1 MGYQIPFKSFKGTDY
16 VLMINGGGTILDGSA
31 QVFTTEEDADTDF
44 FKPVRT
50 QSGTFKYLGEGANDR
65 AMWLAMIPQD
75 ALDIPVKLMAD
86 NVVEWQGYI
95 QPEVYQNDYPANGG
109 LAKHEFSVQC
119 PLSVLD
125 TMDISTDNLD
135 TTPIVTIGDLLEN
148 YIFARLTGTTITD
161 YYLQGTAEAT
171 WSRLTLKVM
180 RQNFIETDSTG
191 VAPKYSLLE
200 VLEEV
205 CKVFGYTCRMHGTAV
220 YFTMPVTKTGHT
232 EVGFTH
238 YTTLTNTTGRTYAAR
253 GTFSVTDVMFCD
265 TKDNEQVVP
274 GIGRAIVK
282 SDINKVDN
290 MIELPYDELY
300 DQYNLGGVATDKRPI
315 QRGYQNIY
323 CGVDVPDAA
332 NETMEYDNPL
342 VSLMCFMA
350 TRQTD
355 QVGGKWGRFLV
366 YDDNDTVDAG
376 QHIPESK
383 TNFSWKKCIELFHSY
398 EYTGSNT
405 NPLFKITSKLAFV
418 LFEGYIYID
427 FKCQGMTVQLP
438 ISFLPDLHV
447 ATCKLKLGNK
457 YWNGITWTTTDSN
470 FILEYENSGA
480 KNNRGDYGG
489 YQTPQWNGFGIPVSS
504 NMQGILEFTIVDVS
518 PWYYMLPF
526 RVDVNG
532 FLPMFDLKIGFVR
545 IKDEDDNN
553 GNEYIEQGGRFKE
566 QYNVD
571 LIFASDVPHGT
582 HIIRKMA
589 AGYGYILDSGN
600 NPVENIKSVDNQDVI
615 AEQELAQII
624 AQYGMTTH
632 RVVAVNLWTDLL
644 GNIEPTAM
652 STGLET
658 GMFPLAISHDWW
670 NDITTLTMIQV

>member
-1 MGYQIPFKSFKGTDY
+1 MGYQIPFKSFHGTDY
-16 VLMINGGGTILDGSA
+16 VLMINGGGTVIDGSA

-86 NVVEWQGYI
+86 NVVKWQGYI

-161 YYLQGTAEAT
+161 YYLQGTADAT

-205 CKVFGYTCRMHGTAV
+205 CKLFGYTCRMHGTAV

-253 GTFSVTDVMFCD
+253 GTFSVTDVMFCN
-265 TKDNEQVVP
+265 TEDNEQVVP

-323 CGVDVPDAA
+323 CSVDVPDSV
-332 NETMEYDNPL
+332 NETMKYDNPL
-342 VSLMCFMA
+342 VSLMCRLIL
-350 TRQTD
+350 RQTD

-366 YDDNDTVDAG
+366 YDDNDTVDAD
-376 QHIPESK
+376 QQIPESK

-438 ISFLPDLHV
+438 SFLPDLHV
-447 ATCKLKLGNK
+447 AICKLKLGNK
-457 YWNGITWTTTDSN
+457 YWNGTTWTTTDSN

-489 YQTPQWNGFGIPVSS
+489 YQAPQWNGFGIPVSS

-615 AEQELAQII
+615 AEQELAQVI
-624 AQYGMTTH
+624 AKYGQTTH
-632 RVVAVNLWTDLL
+632 RVVTVNLWTDLL

>member
-1 MGYQIPFKSFKGTDY
+1 MGYQIPFKSFKGADY
-16 VLMINGGGTILDGSA
+16 VLMINGGGTVIDGSA

-75 ALDIPVKLMAD
+75 ALDIPVKLMAG
-86 NVVEWQGYI
+86 NVVKWQGYI

-109 LAKHEFSVQC
+109 LTEHEFSVQC

-125 TMDISTDNLD
+125 TMDISTANLD

-161 YYLQGTAEAT
+161 YYLQGTADAT

-238 YTTLTNTTGRTYAAR
+238 YTTLTNTTGRTYSAR
-253 GTFSVTDVMFCD
+253 GTFNVTDAMFCD
-265 TKDNEQVVP
+265 TEDNEQVVP
-274 GIGRAIVK
+274 GIGKAIVK
-282 SDINKVDN
+282 SDINKADN

-300 DQYNLGGVATDKRPI
+300 DQYNLGGAATDKRPI

-323 CGVDVPDAA
+323 CCVDVPDAA
-332 NETMEYDNPL
+332 HETMEYDNPL

-376 QHIPESK
+376 QQIPESK
-383 TNFSWKKCIELFHSY
+383 TNFSWKKCIELFHGCGYS
-398 EYTGSNT
+398 GSNT
-405 NPLFKITSKLAFV
+405 NPLFRITSKLAFV

-427 FKCQGMTVQLP
+427 FKCNGMSVQLTP
-438 ISFLPDLHV
+438 FFPQELY
-447 ATCKLKLGNK
+447 ATCRLKVGNK
-457 YWNGITWTTTDSN
+457 YWNGTTWTTTESN
-470 FILEYENSGA
+470 FNLQYTNEGA
-480 KNNRGDYGG
+480 KNNRSSYGG
-489 YQTPQWNGFGIPVSS
+489 YQAPQWNGFGVPVSS
-504 NMQGILEFTIVDVS
+504 NMQGILEFTVIDVPTWS
-518 PWYYMLPF
+518 YVFPYP
-526 RVDVNG
+526 VGVNG

-545 IKDEDDNN
+545 IKDEDEND

-589 AGYGYILDSGN
+589 AGYGYLMNPGN
-600 NPVENIKSVDNQDVI
+600 NPVEKIKSVDNQDVI
-615 AEQELAQII
+615 AEQELAQVI
-624 AQYGMTTH
+624 AKYGMTTH
-632 RVVAVNLWTDLL
+632 RVVTVNLWSNLV
-644 GNIEPTAM
+644 GNVVPTAM

-658 GMFPLAISHDWW
+658 GMFPLAVSHDWW
-670 NDITTLTMIQV
+670 NDVTTITMIQV